1 MRNSNYQ
8 TDSKLNRK
16 YKTVL
21 YLVKNMNPH
30 LKNLILKKHKIMAL
44 VLAIKHL

>member
-1 MRNSNYQ
+1 MRNADYQ

-21 YLVKNMNPH
+21 YLVKNMTPY
-30 LKNLILKKHKIMAL
+30 LKILI
-44 VLAIKHL
+44 

>member
-1 MRNSNYQ
+1 MRNSDYK

-30 LKNLILKKHKIMAL
+30 LKNLILKKTQNNGAGSCY
-44 VLAIKHL
+44 